1 MNYYYK
7 PIKYFCEIMKYK
19 TVISK
24 ANPRRLAI
32 NEELATSPSKK
43 YKVGSKSSK
52 KYKVGSK
59 EAKKMQSCQ
68 QKLRKKILSWQQK

>member
-43 YKVGSKSSK
+43 YKVGSKK
-52 KYKVGSK
+52 
-59 EAKKMQSCQ
+59 
-68 QKLRKKILSWQQK
+68 RI